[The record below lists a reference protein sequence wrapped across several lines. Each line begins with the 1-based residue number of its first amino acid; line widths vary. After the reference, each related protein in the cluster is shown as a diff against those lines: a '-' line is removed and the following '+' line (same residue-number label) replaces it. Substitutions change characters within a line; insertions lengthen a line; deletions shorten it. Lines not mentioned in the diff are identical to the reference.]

1 MTKREFQSKKRYIVA
16 FIIATLVFIL
26 VFFISYSLSYF
37 EFQRVSNLQIK
48 STYDIFEDKLDYSI
62 FNLGACS
69 VDSFEKISE
78 DLHFQGRIIDDL
90 EKKLGKD
97 NLEVL
102 SRKKF
107 YTLIELEHLEFV
119 KMLNQ
124 NCGLDIDT
132 ILFFYSNE
140 KEDLGRSEEVG
151 RLLGVVHSKNS
162 KVIIYSFD
170 INLDSELIE
179 KLKTLYN
186 VEVSPTVVLDENT
199 VLVNPKNI
207 EDIEKYLG

>member
-1 MTKREFQSKKRYIVA
+1 MIKREFQSKKRYIVA

-62 FNLGACS
+62 FNLGTCS
-69 VDSFEKISE
+69 VDSFEKISA

-90 EKKLGKD
+90 ERKLGKD
-97 NLEVL
+97 NRVVL
-102 SRKKF
+102 LRKKF

-119 KMLNQ
+119 KMLKQ
-124 NCGLDIDT
+124 DCGLDIDT

-140 KEDLGRSEEVG
+140 KADLERSEDVG
-151 RLLGVVHSKNS
+151 RLLGAIHSKNS
-162 KVIIYSFD
+162 EVIIYSFD

-186 VEVSPTVVLDENT
+186 VEVSPTVILDENT